1 MATSVTIEEFHA
13 LLNSGE
19 KKSPLLEALRKL
31 TTIDTPETVVSLEAA
46 EAERWGGWH
55 EV

>member
-13 LLNSGE
+13 LLNSE
-19 KKSPLLEALRKL
+19 KEKSPLLEALRKL
-31 TTIDTPETVVSLEAA
+31 TTIDTPETVASLEAA
-46 EAERWGGWH
+46 VAEQWGGWH